1 MRFGLIA
8 GNGKFPLLALKAA
21 RQAGDEV
28 IAFGIR
34 EEASKEIEA
43 LAARTHWIS
52 LGQLGKLIELCHGE
66 GISQVMMAGQVKH
79 GQIFSRIRPDWKLV
93 KVLASLAS
101 QNTDSLI
108 GGVIRALETEGI
120 HLVDSTL
127 LLKTMLAGMGI
138 QTRRK
143 PSREER
149 ADLDYGRRIAAAL
162 SQVDVGQSVAVCERA
177 CIALEAMEGTDA
189 MLRRAASLVD
199 GRRLCLVKGS
209 RRRRHLLFDVPVLG
223 LASIPVLQET
233 GTTAIAVDA
242 GRTLLLEK
250 EKFLAELDR
259 IGVTLV
265 GEAPSDTSNPGEI
278 AAPTPPTRGEPG
290 RTKGSRARA
299 DN

>member
-8 GNGKFPLLALKAA
+8 GNGQFPLLALQAA
-21 RQAGDEV
+21 RQAGDEAV
-28 IAFGIR
+28 AFGIR
-34 EEASKEIEA
+34 EEASERIEE

-52 LGQLGKLIELCHGE
+52 LGQLGKLIDLCRQE
-66 GISQVMMAGQVKH
+66 GITQIMMAGQVKH

-108 GGVIRALETEGI
+108 GGVIRALEAEGI
-120 HLVDSTL
+120 QLVDSTL
-127 LLKTMLAGMGI
+127 LLKTMLAGEGV

-143 PSREER
+143 PSKEER

-189 MLRRAASLVD
+189 MLRRAASLVE
-199 GRRLCLVKGS
+199 GRAICLVKGS

-223 LASIPVLQET
+223 LASIPVLEET
-233 GTTAIAVDA
+233 RTTAIAVDT

-250 EKFLAELDR
+250 REFLRELDR

-265 GEAPSDTSNPGEI
+265 GEPPSDV
-278 AAPTPPTRGEPG
+278 APVAGISG
-290 RTKGSRARA
+290 
-299 DN
+299 